1 MSEKIKKILE
11 AKPSMDP
18 DEIHDWIQSLEGV
31 VQRSGKEGA
40 KEILEAI
47 EQRAKEL
54 RVLYE
59 PLPYSP

>member
-1 MSEKIKKILE
+1 
-11 AKPSMDP
+11 MDP
-18 DEIHDWIQSLEGV
+18 DEIHDWIQSLDGV

-54 RVLYE
+54 RVSTSLCLTHLIE
-59 PLPYSP
+59 IRSH